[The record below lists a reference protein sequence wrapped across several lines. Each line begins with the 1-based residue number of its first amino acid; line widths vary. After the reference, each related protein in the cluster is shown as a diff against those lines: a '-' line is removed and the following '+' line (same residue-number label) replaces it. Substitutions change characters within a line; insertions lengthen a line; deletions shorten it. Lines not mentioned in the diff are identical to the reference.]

1 MTTIEAIRLH
11 AGARSTVDGR
21 VTLPRIVASEL
32 VKLRS
37 IRSVMYALAAA
48 VLSIVVSGAGAAIG
62 IVLAAG
68 QPEAA
73 DLGADLGADPLGG
86 ALTGITFTAYII
98 AAVGVLAATTEYSG
112 AGTIR
117 TTLAAVPK
125 RAHLVLAKAI
135 AVATVVFPVAVV
147 SMFGTFFAV
156 QQVLAGS
163 DFAVSW
169 TTPGVLRSLVGAALY
184 LTVVALLGLGFGFL
198 LRSTAGAIAV
208 VVGVLTLPQLF
219 ALLLPDSMAD
229 TVVPLMPDPA
239 GSAVMTLTPDA
250 SLGPWTGLTVF
261 VGYAIVT
268 LAGATL
274 LFRHRDA

>member
-1 MTTIEAIRLH
+1 MTTIAAIRPH
-11 AGARSTVDGR
+11 ARTGSTVDGR
-21 VTLPRIVASEL
+21 VTLPRIVAAEL

-37 IRSVMYALAAA
+37 IRSVVYALAVA
-48 VLSIVVSGAGAAIG
+48 VLSILVSGASAAIG
-62 IVLAAG
+62 IVLVAG

-73 DLGADLGADPLGG
+73 GLGAELGADPLGG
-86 ALTGITFTAYII
+86 TLTGVTFTAYII
-98 AAVGVLAATTEYSG
+98 AAVGVLAVTSEYSG
-112 AGTIR
+112 GTIR

-147 SMFGTFFAV
+147 SMLGTFFAV

-169 TTPGVLRSLVGAALY
+169 TTPGVLRALVGAALY

-198 LRSTAGAIAV
+198 LRSTAGTIAM

-219 ALLLPDSMAD
+219 ALLLPDSVSD

-239 GSAVMTLTPDA
+239 GAAVMNLTQNA
-250 SLGPWTGLTVF
+250 SLEPWTGFAVF
-261 VGYAIVT
+261 VGYATVT

>member
-1 MTTIEAIRLH
+1 MTTIAAVRPR
-11 AGARSTVDGR
+11 AGTGPTVDGR
-21 VTLPRIVASEL
+21 VTLPRIVAAEL

-37 IRSVMYALAAA
+37 IRSVVYALAAA
-48 VLSIVVSGAGAAIG
+48 VLSIVASGAGAAIG

-73 DLGADLGADPLGG
+73 DPGADLGADPLGG
-86 ALTGITFTAYII
+86 ALTGVTFTAYII
-98 AAVGVLAATTEYSG
+98 AAVGVLAVTGEYSG
-112 AGTIR
+112 GTIR

-135 AVATVVFPVAVV
+135 AVATVVFPAAAV
-147 SMFGTFFAV
+147 SMFGTFLAA

-163 DFAVSW
+163 DYAISW
-169 TTPGVLRSLVGAALY
+169 TAPAARALVGAALY
-184 LTVVALLGLGFGFL
+184 LTVAALLGLGFGLL
-198 LRSTAGAIAV
+198 LRSTAGAIATL
-208 VVGVLTLPQLF
+208 VGVLTLPQLF
-219 ALLLPDSMAD
+219 ALLLPDGVAD

-239 GSAVMTLTPDA
+239 GSAVMNLAPNA
-250 SLGPWTGLTVF
+250 SLGPWTGFAVF
-261 VGYAIVT
+261 VGYAFVT